1 MGKRRSALFALILV
15 SGAACGSHLDRA
27 TLVRLNSLGVE
38 GRTAVVSEAGPG
50 TPDGAT
56 PADGSA
62 AGQLSAPG
70 SSAPAVTAPGSQ
82 PAAASAGGRSAAGS
96 AAANPVAGGGPSS
109 RPAGQ
114 SAAGDVNRSAA
125 SPPPVAGTA
134 PGSSAGGGI
143 AASAPSS
150 EIVLG
155 SFGTSS
161 GPIGA
166 NVADSPAAT
175 RAWVADVNTRGGL
188 NGHPVR
194 VVFGDDGG
202 EPDRALALVR
212 RMVEGDKVVAFLNL
226 YTPTTLDA
234 VVPYL
239 EQKNVPVLGTECGS
253 SAPDFSKVIFVPQIS
268 CHYGTAWSFYGTV
281 LTQSKARR
289 MALLYCRE
297 AAICTKQSQQ
307 MKQFE
312 SRTDVRIVYEAQ
324 ISLVQPDFTAEMIA
338 ARNAG
343 ADVVTLITDSATMI
357 RAIRSAK
364 RQGYAPQFSG
374 TWSFN
379 VDSFAKQGGTDV
391 EGVLSV
397 SSTVPYTTSPR
408 AKPYLDAM
416 ARHQPGAPRGN
427 FGMTAFSTG
436 LLLERIAARFGPTVT
451 TADFFAGLFS
461 LQGETAGGLFPP
473 ITFFRDPPTSR
484 NLCMVPLRMTEGRFV
499 PLDGDRFV
507 CPPEYAR

>member
-1 MGKRRSALFALILV
+1 MGKQRSALLALILL

-27 TLVRLNSLGVE
+27 ELVRLNSLGIE
-38 GRTAVVSEAGPG
+38 GRTALVSDGDGPVAE
-50 TPDGAT
+50 TPRETA
-56 PADGSA
+56 
-62 AGQLSAPG
+62 
-70 SSAPAVTAPGSQ
+70 APAGTGVTAPAAQ
-82 PAAASAGGRSAAGS
+82 PTSVATAGRSPGAGTAGAASAAAPKVSDPASGVTSGS
-96 AAANPVAGGGPSS
+96 TNLP
-109 RPAGQ
+109 Q
-114 SAAGDVNRSAA
+114 A
-125 SPPPVAGTA
+125 STA
-134 PGSSAGGGI
+134 PGPIPGSGSGGTTGSGAGQ
-143 AASAPSS
+143 P
-150 EIVLG
+150 EITLG
-155 SFGTSS
+155 SFGTGS

-175 RAWVADVNTRGGL
+175 RAWVADVNSRGGL

-212 RMVEGDKVVAFLNL
+212 RMVEEDKVVGFLNL

-253 SAPDFSKVIFVPQIS
+253 SAPDFSRVIFVPQIS

-281 LTQSKARR
+281 ITQSKARK

-357 RAIRSAK
+357 RTIRSAK
-364 RQGYAPQFSG
+364 RQGYNPLFSG

-379 VDSFAKQGGTDV
+379 VDSFAKQGGADV

-397 SSTVPYTTSPR
+397 SSTVPYTTSPK
-408 AKPYLDAM
+408 AKPYLDAI
-416 ARHQPGAPRGN
+416 ARYQPGAPKGN

-436 LLLERIAARFGPTVT
+436 LLLERIAARFGATVT

-473 ITFFRDPPTSR
+473 ITFVPDPPTNR
-484 NLCMVPLRMTEGRFV
+484 NLCMVPLRMANGKFV

-507 CPPEYAR
+507 CPAEYAR

>member
-1 MGKRRSALFALILV
+1 MGKRRSALLGLILL
-15 SGAACGSHLDRA
+15 SGASCGSHLDRA
-27 TLVRLNSLGVE
+27 TLIQLNSLGVE
-38 GRTAVVSEAGPG
+38 GRTAVVSEGSDATRPTSAEPTAVPAGGSVSPAGASATAGSVPG
-50 TPDGAT
+50 R
-56 PADGSA
+56 PAS
-62 AGQLSAPG
+62 G
-70 SSAPAVTAPGSQ
+70 SSVVT
-82 PAAASAGGRSAAGS
+82 
-96 AAANPVAGGGPSS
+96 PVGGPSAPE
-109 RPAGQ
+109 RPAGPATA
-114 SAAGDVNRSAA
+114 SGNVARAGA
-125 SPPPVAGTA
+125 SPVPAPVAPPGTGSGGA
-134 PGSSAGGGI
+134 TGGPG
-143 AASAPSS
+143 PRS

-155 SFGTSS
+155 SFGTGS

-175 RAWVADVNTRGGL
+175 RAWAADVNSRGGL

-212 RMVEGDKVVAFLNL
+212 RMVEEDKVVGFLNL

-253 SAPDFSKVIFVPQIS
+253 SAPDFSRVIFVPQIS
-268 CHYGTAWSFYGTV
+268 CHFGTAWSFYGTV
-281 LTQSKARR
+281 LTQSKARK

-312 SRTDVRIVYEAQ
+312 SRTDIRIVYEAQ

-343 ADVVTLITDSATMI
+343 AEVVTLITDSATMI
-357 RAIRSAK
+357 RTIRSAK
-364 RQGYAPQFSG
+364 RQGYNPVFSG

-379 VDSFAKQGGTDV
+379 VDSFAKQGGADV
-391 EGVLSV
+391 DGVLSV
-397 SSTVPYTTSPR
+397 SSTVPYSTSPK
-408 AKPYLDAM
+408 AKPYLEAM
-416 ARHQPGAPRGN
+416 ARHQPGAPKGN

-436 LLLERIAARFGPTVT
+436 LLLERMAARFGPAVT
-451 TADFFAGLFS
+451 TADFFDGLYS
-461 LQGETAGGLFPP
+461 LQGETVGGLFPP

-484 NLCMVPLRMTEGRFV
+484 NLCMVPLRMADGRFV
-499 PLDGDRFV
+499 PFDGDRFV
-507 CPPEYAR
+507 CPLEYAR

>member
-1 MGKRRSALFALILV
+1 MAMGKQRSALLALILL

-27 TLVRLNSLGVE
+27 KLVRLNSLGIE
-38 GRTAVVSEAGPG
+38 GRTALV
-50 TPDGAT
+50 PDGDGPVAETPRETAAPAAT
-56 PADGSA
+56 GV
-62 AGQLSAPG
+62 
-70 SSAPAVTAPGSQ
+70 SAPAAQPTSVAPAGRSPGAGTAGAASAAAPKVSEPASEVTSRSTNLPPAATAPGPIPGRGSGG
-82 PAAASAGGRSAAGS
+82 SAGAD
-96 AAANPVAGGGPSS
+96 
-109 RPAGQ
+109 AGQ
-114 SAAGDVNRSAA
+114 
-125 SPPPVAGTA
+125 P
-134 PGSSAGGGI
+134 
-143 AASAPSS
+143 

-155 SFGTSS
+155 SFGTGS

-188 NGHPVR
+188 GGHPVR

-212 RMVEGDKVVAFLNL
+212 RMVEEDKVVGFLNL

-253 SAPDFSKVIFVPQIS
+253 SAPDFSRVIFVPQIS

-281 LTQSKARR
+281 LSQSKARK

-357 RAIRSAK
+357 RTIRSAK
-364 RQGYAPQFSG
+364 RQGYNPLFSG

-379 VDSFAKQGGTDV
+379 VDSFAKQGGADV

-397 SSTVPYTTSPR
+397 SSTVPYTTSPK
-408 AKPYLDAM
+408 AKPYLDAI
-416 ARHQPGAPRGN
+416 ARYQPGAPKGN

-436 LLLERIAARFGPTVT
+436 LLLERIAARFGSTVT

-473 ITFFRDPPTSR
+473 ITFVRDPPTNR
-484 NLCMVPLRMTEGRFV
+484 NLCMVPLRMANGRFV

-507 CPPEYAR
+507 CPAEYAR